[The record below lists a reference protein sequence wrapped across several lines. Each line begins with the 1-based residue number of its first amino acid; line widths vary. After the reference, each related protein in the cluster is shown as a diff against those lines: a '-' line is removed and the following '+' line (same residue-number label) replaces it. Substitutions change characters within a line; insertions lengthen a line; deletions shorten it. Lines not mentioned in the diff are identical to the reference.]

1 WTGALSLRDVDGD
14 GDLDLFVGTFG
25 GDNQLFR
32 YDASNDMFATATP
45 MGGLGGLWTNA
56 LAVGDTDHDGDPDL
70 VTRDKEST
78 VGDVP
83 APRENE

>member
-1 WTGALSLRDVDGD
+1 MANSWTEALSLRDVDGD

-25 GDNQLFR
+25 GENQLFR
-32 YDASNDMFATATP
+32 YDSDMFDTAAP
-45 MGGLGGLWTNA
+45 MGGLWTNA
-56 LAVGDTDHDGDPDL
+56 LAVGDTDNDGDPDL

>member
-1 WTGALSLRDVDGD
+1 MADSWTEALSLRDVDGD

-25 GDNQLFR
+25 GENQLFR
-32 YDASNDMFATATP
+32 YDGDMFGTAAPT
-45 MGGLGGLWTNA
+45 GGLGGLWTNA

-78 VGDVP
+78 ADP
-83 APRENE
+83 TPRENE